1 MIDNIIQVNN
11 LYDSIV
17 PDMYKNKYYNVT
29 KYPIIYGYNFV
40 TSYRNGGKTTN
51 ILLWALCAN
60 RIFGSRI
67 SYIRTNKTMV
77 TRSKIMTL
85 FDGINNTIDDSGKN
99 YVQKIYNDKYNR
111 ISYFPAEKCFKL
123 TREDM
128 TSDELKKTEIFCYV
142 HSIDDNDKL
151 RSGFSDNKLD
161 IILYDECMDKY
172 VNNTTLIN
180 LLHII
185 STFFRSRFNSIVF
198 LACNMSTGSPVILQ
212 QMGIY
217 TNVLSQ
223 KTPYALYK
231 TEKNTK
237 ISVEILQV
245 SDDFSNERNIMN
257 DTFFGI
263 DLDGVEIIRGTS
275 ICHET
280 FRELPENTEIIPTNV
295 KIYSCGYWIDVFTT
309 ISDKWQNM
317 VYFEKGTPSAHT
329 CGTITL
335 TDDKNYAFTH
345 PYTYASIGKDF
356 KIGILMAKAF
366 RRNDICCDDYMTFVC
381 ATAFYDFYKIPELL

>member
-1 MIDNIIQVNN
+1 MIDNIVQVNN
-11 LYDSIV
+11 LYDNVV

-60 RIFGSRI
+60 RLFGSRI

-85 FDGINNTIDDSGKN
+85 FDSINNTVGDDGKN

-111 ISYFPAEKCFKL
+111 IGYFPAEKCFKL
-123 TREDM
+123 IREDM
-128 TSDELKKTEIFCYV
+128 TSDELKKAEIFCYV
-142 HSIDDNDKL
+142 HSIDENDKL
-151 RSGFSDNKLD
+151 RSGFSDNRLD

-185 STFFRSRFNSIVF
+185 STFFRSRFNSVVF

-237 ISVEILQV
+237 ISVEILHV

-263 DLDGVEIIRGTS
+263 DLEGVEIIRGTS

-280 FRELPENTEIIPTNV
+280 FRELPENTEILSTNV

-309 ISDKWQNM
+309 ISDTWQNM
-317 VYFEKGTPSAHT
+317 VYFEKGTPSTHT

-345 PYTYASIGKDF
+345 PYTYTSIGKDF

>member
-1 MIDNIIQVNN
+1 MIDNIVQVNN

-17 PDMYKNKYYNVT
+17 PDEYKNKYYNVT

-60 RIFGSRI
+60 RLFGSRI

-85 FDGINNTIDDSGKN
+85 FDGINNTIDENGKN

-111 ISYFPAEKCFKL
+111 IGYFPAEKCFKL
-123 TREDM
+123 IREDM
-128 TSDELKKTEIFCYV
+128 TSDELKNAEIFCYV
-142 HSIDDNDKL
+142 HSIDEYDKL
-151 RSGFSDNKLD
+151 RSGFSDNRLD
-161 IILYDECMDKY
+161 IMLYDECMDQY
-172 VNNTTLIN
+172 VNNKTLIY
-180 LLHII
+180 LLNII

-217 TNVLSQ
+217 TNILFQ

-275 ICHET
+275 VCHET
-280 FRELPENTEIIPTNV
+280 FRELPENAETIPTNV

-317 VYFEKGTPSAHT
+317 VYFEKGTPSTHT
-329 CGTITL
+329 CETITL

-366 RRNDICCDDYMTFVC
+366 RRNDICCDDYMTYVC

>member
-1 MIDNIIQVNN
+1 MIDNIVQVNS
-11 LYDSIV
+11 LYDSVV

-60 RIFGSRI
+60 RLFGSRI

-85 FDGINNTIDDSGKN
+85 FNGINNTVDDNGKN

-111 ISYFPAEKCFKL
+111 IGYFPSEKCFKL
-123 TREDM
+123 VREDM
-128 TSDELKKTEIFCYV
+128 TSDELKNAEIFCYV
-142 HSIDDNDKL
+142 HSIDENDKL
-151 RSGFSDNKLD
+151 RSGFADNRLD
-161 IILYDECMDKY
+161 IILYDECMDKH
-172 VNNTTLIN
+172 VNSTTLIN

-185 STFFRSRFNSIVF
+185 STFFRSRFNSVVF

-275 ICHET
+275 IYHET

-295 KIYSCGYWIDVFTT
+295 KLYTCGYWIDVYTT
-309 ISDKWQNM
+309 VSDKWQNM
-317 VYFEKGTPSAHT
+317 IYFKKGTPSDHGA
-329 CGTITL
+329 GTITL
-335 TDDKNYAFTH
+335 TDDKSYAFTH

-356 KIGILMAKAF
+356 KICLLMAKLF
-366 RRNDICCDDYMTFVC
+366 RRHDICCDDYMTFVC

>member
-1 MIDNIIQVNN
+1 MIDNIVQVNS
-11 LYDSIV
+11 LYDSVV

-60 RIFGSRI
+60 RLFGSRI

-85 FDGINNTIDDSGKN
+85 FNGINNTVDDSGKN

-111 ISYFPAEKCFKL
+111 IGYFPSEKCFKL
-123 TREDM
+123 VREDM
-128 TSDELKKTEIFCYV
+128 TSDELKNAEIFCYV
-142 HSIDDNDKL
+142 HSIDENDKL
-151 RSGFSDNKLD
+151 RSGFADNRLD
-161 IILYDECMDKY
+161 IILYDECMDKH
-172 VNNTTLIN
+172 VNSTTLIN

-185 STFFRSRFNSIVF
+185 STFFRSRFNSVVF

-275 ICHET
+275 IYHET

-295 KIYSCGYWIDVFTT
+295 KLYTCGYWIDVYTT
-309 ISDKWQNM
+309 VSDKWQNM
-317 VYFEKGTPSAHT
+317 IYFKKGTPSDHGA
-329 CGTITL
+329 GTITL
-335 TDDKNYAFTH
+335 TDDKSYAFTH

-356 KIGILMAKAF
+356 KICLLMAKLF
-366 RRNDICCDDYMTFVC
+366 RRHDICCDDYMTFVC

>member
-1 MIDNIIQVNN
+1 MIDNIIQVSN
-11 LYDSIV
+11 LYNSVV
-17 PDMYKNKYYNVT
+17 PDIYKNKYYNVS
-29 KYPIIYGYNFV
+29 KYPIVYGYNVV

-51 ILLWALCAN
+51 ILLWALCSHKL
-60 RIFGSRI
+60 FGSRM

-85 FDGINNTIDDSGKN
+85 FDGINNTVDDNGKN

-111 ISYFPAEKCFKL
+111 IGYFPSEKCFKL
-123 TREDM
+123 IREDM
-128 TSDELKKTEIFCYV
+128 TSDELKNAEIFCYV
-142 HSIDDNDKL
+142 HSIDENDKL
-151 RSGFSDNKLD
+151 RSGFADNRLD
-161 IILYDECMDKY
+161 IILYDECMDKH

-237 ISVEILQV
+237 IAVEILQV

-263 DLDGVEIIRGTS
+263 DIDGVEIIRGTS

-280 FRELPENTEIIPTNV
+280 FRELPENTELIPTNV

-317 VYFEKGTPSAHT
+317 VYFEKGTPSEHT

-381 ATAFYDFYKIPELL
+381 ASAFYDFYKIPELL